1 MNLNFV
7 IQIRLQSHRSYI
19 LQFQLIPVIHNLKYE
34 MILIHGLR
42 QVLMYN
48 IIVFLQHSLTE

>member
-7 IQIRLQSHRSYI
+7 IQIRLQSHRSYMI
-19 LQFQLIPVIHNLKYE
+19 QFQLIPVIHNLKYE

-48 IIVFLQHSLTE
+48 IIVFLQHS